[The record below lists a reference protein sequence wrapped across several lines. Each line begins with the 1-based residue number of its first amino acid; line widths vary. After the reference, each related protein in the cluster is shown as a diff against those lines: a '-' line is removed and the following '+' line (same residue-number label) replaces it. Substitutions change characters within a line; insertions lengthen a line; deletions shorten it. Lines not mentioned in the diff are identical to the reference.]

1 MDDTDLPRD
10 VLVSRLTPHSGKSGQ
25 RWLAEMS
32 QPEKAGLFGIT
43 AGWLRSS
50 SKRGRQLDTFT
61 LPDMRVWGIEALEHL
76 TPTRSHMTIKLNT
89 AWLQLWGFWFLGS
102 SDLPSIPTSD
112 RSPQSP

>member
-1 MDDTDLPRD
+1 VP
-10 VLVSRLTPHSGKSGQ
+10 
-25 RWLAEMS
+25 AN
-32 QPEKAGLFGIT
+32 EKALSGT
-43 AGWLRSS
+43 SPQAWCRTWLLNQVLNERLKEQELSP
-50 SKRGRQLDTFT
+50 RQLDTFT